1 MQMSDYT
8 KYIVKVI
15 RVFSVDKIIETTTEI
30 TLVWIWKKRFSS
42 ESCSVYARQHST
54 TIFFVS
60 EMDFSDPLLLLEIT
74 IIDLWRYWKV
84 KKYIFLQMFGFWTD
98 VGQGFVYSLQ

>member
-30 TLVWIWKKRFSS
+30 TLV
-42 ESCSVYARQHST
+42 
-54 TIFFVS
+54 
-60 EMDFSDPLLLLEIT
+60 
-74 IIDLWRYWKV
+74 
-84 KKYIFLQMFGFWTD
+84 
-98 VGQGFVYSLQ
+98 